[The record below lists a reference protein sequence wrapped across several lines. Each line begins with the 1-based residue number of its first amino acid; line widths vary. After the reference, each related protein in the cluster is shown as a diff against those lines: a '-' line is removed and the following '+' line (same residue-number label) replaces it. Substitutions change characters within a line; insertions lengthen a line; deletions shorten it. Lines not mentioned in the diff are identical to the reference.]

1 MKRTKEEFMVKF
13 RGVKANVLTRA
24 LNRIT
29 LGTNWSGCSKGY
41 IAERWA
47 KADSEPSADT
57 RLSKVS
63 LLQLQREIKEV
74 EAGK

>member
-1 MKRTKEEFMVKF
+1 MTERTKQEFMIKF

-41 IAERWA
+41 IAEKWA
-47 KADSEPSADT
+47 KAESSFDT
-57 RLSKVS
+57 RLSQVS
-63 LLQLQREIKEV
+63 LVQIQQKINDV
-74 EAGK
+74 EAGKF

>member
-29 LGTNWSGCSKGY
+29 LGTNWSGCSKGH
-41 IAERWA
+41 IAEIWA
-47 KADSEPSADT
+47 KAESSFDT